1 MATAKFY
8 GTGRRK
14 KSVARVY
21 LVPGTGKI
29 TINKRDID
37 EYFGLETLK
46 VVVRQPLAAT
56 DTEGKFDVIVNV
68 KGGGYT
74 GQAGAIRHGVA
85 RALLEADADYR
96 PVLKKAGFLTRD
108 PRMKE
113 RRNTVSKQLVEHHS
127 SQRDNLYESF
137 EIYKKEVHSGPG
149 NAMFP
154 GFFLHSKAYR

>member
-85 RALLEADADYR
+85 
-96 PVLKKAGFLTRD
+96 
-108 PRMKE
+108 
-113 RRNTVSKQLVEHHS
+113 NTVSKQLVEHHS

-137 EIYKKEVHSGPG
+137 EIYKKEVHSSPG

-154 GFFLHSKAYR
+154 GFFFA